1 VKAARDAAIL
11 VGGLA
16 LLAATAI
23 DTLAVIGRNVGLPLT
38 GSIELM
44 QAAVLVSGAIG
55 LVIATIEQSH
65 ARVRL
70 LVDKLSPKWRLLA
83 DRLSDLLTLIFFLAL
98 FVGSVWL
105 AVDLWNAH
113 EQSEW
118 LGIPWRL
125 LRLVANLCLFAVCI
139 LLLFRIVRRRAK

>member
-1 VKAARDAAIL
+1 MKAAKNAAIL

-55 LVIATIEQSH
+55 LVIATVEQSH

-70 LVDKLSPKWRLLA
+70 LVDKLSPRWRALA
-83 DRLSDLLTLIFFLAL
+83 DRLSNLLTLIFFLAL
-98 FVGSVWL
+98 LAGSVWL
-105 AVDLWNAH
+105 AIDLRDAH

-118 LGIPWRL
+118 LGVPWRL
-125 LRLVANLCLFAVCI
+125 LRLFANLCLFAVCV
-139 LLLFRIVRRRAK
+139 LMLFRIVRRRAK

>member
-1 VKAARDAAIL
+1 MKAAKNAAIL

-55 LVIATIEQSH
+55 LVIATVEQSH

-70 LVDKLSPKWRLLA
+70 LVDKLSPRWRALA
-83 DRLSDLLTLIFFLAL
+83 DRLSNLLTLIFFLAL
-98 FVGSVWL
+98 LTGSVWL
-105 AVDLWNAH
+105 AADLWDAH

-118 LGIPWRL
+118 LGVPWRI
-125 LRLVANLCLFAVCI
+125 LRLFANICLFAVCI
-139 LLLFRIVRRRAK
+139 LMLFRIVRRRAK